1 MSMVWVM
8 TMLVVNKP
16 ERHRFHQE
24 GAIDSFTFS
33 AGNFAEISSIRG
45 ALGFACFLQKL
56 PNGFPFSRFLL
67 YPTVNEKAVP
77 SKKTGHERLTHG
89 PIERC

>member
-1 MSMVWVM
+1 M
-8 TMLVVNKP
+8 KEP
-16 ERHRFHQE
+16 ERRRSFHRKPLTILKSQE
-24 GAIDSFTFS
+24 FGTDFS
-33 AGNFAEISSIRG
+33 AGTFAEISSIRG

-56 PNGFPFSRFLL
+56 PNGFLFSRFLL